1 MNHQQSNEARQD
13 ETVLQV
19 EGLTKVFGAGE
30 TSVRAV
36 DGVDLSVDR
45 GEIVLVMGPSG
56 SGKTTLLTMIG
67 GILHPTSG
75 TVRINGVGLYAMK
88 EGELTKARRHFV
100 GFVFQTFNL
109 LEPLDALENVAVTLN
124 IAGTDGRGSNERAR
138 TILGELGMA
147 HRLRFRP
154 QALSGGEKQRVSI
167 ARALANEPQLILADE
182 PTANLDS
189 KHGHDVVTLLRDIAK
204 SQSRAVVIVSHDH
217 RIREVADRVLWLE
230 DGRFK
235 DMARLA
241 RDPVCGMSVEEST
254 ISATHDGRT
263 FHFCS
268 NGCRREFLEDPPRFT
283 ARERQ
288 TVQ

>member
-1 MNHQQSNEARQD
+1 MNDEPKNETGRD
-13 ETVLQV
+13 GTVLHV

-67 GILHPTSG
+67 GILRPTSG
-75 TVRINGVGLYAMK
+75 SARINGVDLYAMK
-88 EGELTKARRHFV
+88 EAELTKARRHLV

-124 IAGTDGRGSNERAR
+124 IAGSDGRESGERAEK
-138 TILGELGMA
+138 ILSDLGMG

-204 SQSRAVVIVSHDH
+204 NQRRAVVIVSHDH

-241 RDPVCGMSVEEST
+241 RDPVCGMSVEESA
-254 ISATHDGRT
+254 ISAVHNGQK
-263 FHFCS
+263 FYFCS
-268 NGCRREFLEDPPRFT
+268 NGCRKEFLDDPEKLAGLIRK
-283 ARERQ
+283 
-288 TVQ
+288 